1 MSNLI
6 RSSQIMLDDAT
17 FKLKSN
23 ITIANKEFI
32 QNAENEELGSP
43 IEDTMLIQKAYEI
56 ARIIEDNAKNDAHE
70 IIEASRAEAIEIE
83 KQALGK
89 SDEIYQNA
97 QNSGYE
103 AGYDAGYQAGFE
115 EGQNQAHAI
124 IEEANALKEQIRQE
138 RAQLILN
145 SESELAKL
153 SLAIASKILNME
165 VASNDYIKGI
175 IKEGM
180 NNLIAARDVVIRVSE
195 SDYDFA
201 TYLKPQIFLMTK
213 NIDKLEIKKDLSM
226 QRGDCIIENL
236 VSGSIDVGIRT
247 QLERI
252 KEEFEMAFRE
262 RE

>member
-115 EGQNQAHAI
+115 EGQNQAHSI

>member
-180 NNLIAARDVVIRVSE
+180 NNLIAARNVVIRVSE

-226 QRGDCIIENL
+226 QRGDCVIENL

>member
-1 MSNLI
+1 
-6 RSSQIMLDDAT
+6 MLDDAT

-115 EGQNQAHAI
+115 EGQNQAHSI

-180 NNLIAARDVVIRVSE
+180 NNLIAARNVVIRVSE

>member
-1 MSNLI
+1 
-6 RSSQIMLDDAT
+6 MLDDAT

-226 QRGDCIIENL
+226 QRGDCVIENL

>member
-115 EGQNQAHAI
+115 EGQNQAHSI

-226 QRGDCIIENL
+226 QRGDCVIENL

>member
-23 ITIANKEFI
+23 ITIANREFI
-32 QNAENEELGSP
+32 QNAENEELGAP
-43 IEDTMLIQKAYEI
+43 IEDTVLIQKAYEI
-56 ARIIEDNAKNDAHE
+56 ARIIEDNAKNDAYE
-70 IIEASRAEAIEIE
+70 IVEASRAEAIEIE
-83 KQALGK
+83 KQALEK

-103 AGYDAGYQAGFE
+103 SGYQTGYQAGFE

-124 IEEANALKEQIRQE
+124 IEEASNLKERIQRE
-138 RAQLILN
+138 REQLILN

-180 NNLIAARDVVIRVSE
+180 NNLIAAREVVIRVSE

-226 QRGDCIIENL
+226 KRGDCIIENL
-236 VSGSIDVGIRT
+236 ISGSIDVGIRT

-252 KEEFEMAFRE
+252 KEEFEHAFRE